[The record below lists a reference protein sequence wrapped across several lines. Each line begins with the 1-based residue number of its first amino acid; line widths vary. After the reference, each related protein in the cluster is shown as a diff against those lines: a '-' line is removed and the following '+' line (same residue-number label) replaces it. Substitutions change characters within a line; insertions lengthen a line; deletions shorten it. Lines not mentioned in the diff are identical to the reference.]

1 MERSDE
7 LHRRIPLAVLKPRFS
22 LSHLKPGYVA
32 QANTACG
39 IETRHRLLFRTEGRV
54 AQANTAC
61 GIETVL
67 FRSQSEAATLHRRIP
82 LAVLKLHEL
91 ALTEVNLGYSY
102 IFHTK
107 NTTRK
112 IEWYF
117 CVEMQCEHPYRE
129 NLLKTLC

>member
-1 MERSDE
+1 M
-7 LHRRIPLAVLKPRFS
+7 LHRRIPLAVLKQK
-22 LSHLKPGYVA
+22 HYVFQLPA
-32 QANTACG
+32 
-39 IETRHRLLFRTEGRV
+39 
-54 AQANTAC
+54 
-61 GIETVL
+61 VL
-67 FRSQSEAATLHRRIP
+67 LHRRIP

-91 ALTEVNLGYSY
+91 ALTEVNLGCTAY